1 MPLATTR
8 SRYVLFAA
16 GLTWAGAVA
25 GRWSHAGESGL
36 WWASGLGG
44 LLAAVVLVG
53 HLRRSTWILILLAL
67 AGTFSGMTSAARERA
82 ILEFESPSG
91 RLAATVRLVAD
102 PRQGEYGWWALA
114 VADPPQPGRPPAA
127 PMLLTFESPPA
138 QVAGEPGR
146 VRGWRRSRTG
156 RARGRPYS
164 GVVEVDRFESVPDR
178 SGPWWRVGNGVRR
191 RALDQ
196 LRDRGPGRAL
206 LAGFLVGDTS
216 GVGAADLEALR
227 RTGLTHLV
235 AVSGSN
241 VALFLMMVMVAA
253 GPLAAGPRRRAVV
266 GLAALVVLVVAT
278 RWEGSVIRAAV
289 MAGLVLAGRVGG
301 WPLDPVTALGTT
313 VILVVVTAGH
323 LATDVGFTLSVL
335 ATLGVMVGARRMP
348 PLVPGPAGTILG
360 ASLGAQ
366 VAVAPVILAVF
377 GSMPLLAPLT
387 NLAAVPVVG
396 VTSAVGAVGVATG
409 WEPIVA
415 LAAIGA
421 DFVLWVARLGS
432 GWPQIGAVGFI
443 SAVALL
449 LPAAR
454 PRLRPAVAIVAAL
467 IVALLLTASGR
478 LTGPVAVIFDVGQG
492 DSILIR
498 SGSGRHLLVDGGPDP
513 AVLEAKLSAYGV
525 EVLDLVVLSHVHA
538 DHATGLEAVFGRRQV
553 ASVWLPEPPH
563 STPASLRAAQLVES
577 FGIPASPAPVGK
589 VIRWDD
595 LTIEVLGPRRR
606 YASPN
611 DQSVVLRIGR
621 TDGPRLLLT
630 GDIETFA
637 QRDLTGV
644 SAELLKVPHQGG
656 ATSDLE
662 WLAGVGADE
671 ALISV
676 GPNDFGHPA
685 DDVIAALSAAG
696 ARVRRTD
703 RDGDLV
709 VSLAGS
715 RRERGAPIVTGQTAD
730 PP

>member
-1 MPLATTR
+1 MALVGTR

-25 GRWSHAGESGL
+25 GRWSTAGESGF
-36 WWASGLGG
+36 WWALGMG
-44 LLAAVVLVG
+44 GMLVAVVLIG
-53 HLRRSTWILILLAL
+53 RLRRSTWILILLVL
-67 AGTFSGMTSAARERA
+67 AGAFSGLTSAARERA

-91 RLAATVRLVAD
+91 PLTATVRLASD
-102 PRQGEYGWWALA
+102 PRRGEYGWWALA
-114 VADPPQPGRPPAA
+114 VADPPEPGRPPAA

-138 QVAGEPGR
+138 EVAGESGR
-146 VRGWRRSRTG
+146 VQGWRRSRTG

-164 GVVEVDRFESVPDR
+164 GVVEVDRFEAVPDQ
-178 SGPWWRVGNGVRR
+178 SAPWWRVGNGVRR
-191 RALDQ
+191 RALDR
-196 LRDRGPGRAL
+196 LLDRGPGRAL

-216 GVGAADLEALR
+216 RVGAADLEALR

-241 VALFLMMVMVAA
+241 VALFLIMVMVAA

-313 VILVVVTAGH
+313 VVLVVVTEGH
-323 LATDVGFTLSVL
+323 LATDVGFTLSVF

-348 PLVPGPAGTILG
+348 PLIPGPTGTILS
-360 ASLGAQ
+360 ASIGAQ
-366 VAVAPVILAVF
+366 VAVAPVILTVF

-387 NLAAVPVVG
+387 NLLAVPVVG

-409 WEPIVA
+409 WEPIIA
-415 LAAIGA
+415 LAAAGA
-421 DFVLWVARLGS
+421 EFVLWVARLGS
-432 GWPQIGAVGFI
+432 AWPQIGWAGFLGAV
-443 SAVALL
+443 VLL

-454 PRLRPAVAIVAAL
+454 PRLRPPVAIAAAL
-467 IVALLLTASGR
+467 TVAVLLTTTGS
-478 LTGPVAVIFDVGQG
+478 LTGPAAVVLDVGQG

-498 SGSGRHLLVDGGPDP
+498 SGSGRYLLVDGGPDP
-513 AVLEAKLSAYGV
+513 AILEAKLSAYGV

-553 ASVWLPEPPH
+553 ASVWLPGPPH
-563 STPASLRAAQLVES
+563 TTPASRRAAELVES
-577 FGIPASPAPVGK
+577 FGIPVSPAPVGE

-595 LTIEVLGPRRR
+595 LTIEVLGPLRR

-637 QRDLTGV
+637 QRDLVGV
-644 SAELLKVPHQGG
+644 GAEVLKVPHQGG

-662 WLAGVGADE
+662 WLAGVGAVE

-685 DDVIAALSAAG
+685 DDVIEALAASG
-696 ARVRRTD
+696 ARIRRTD

-709 VSLAGS
+709 LSLAGS
-715 RRERGAPIVTGQTAD
+715 GSR
-730 PP
+730 